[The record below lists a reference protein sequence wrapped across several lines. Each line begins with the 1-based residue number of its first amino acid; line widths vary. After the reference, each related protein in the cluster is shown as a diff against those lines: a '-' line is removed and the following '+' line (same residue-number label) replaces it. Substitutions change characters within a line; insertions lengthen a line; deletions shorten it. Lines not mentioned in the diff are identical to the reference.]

1 MTLMEKEIMEQPS
14 VLKDCADFNKDTLA
28 ALMDE
33 LAAKKPSHIVLA
45 ARGTS
50 DHAGI
55 YFKYLCEVYCGIPVS
70 LAAPSVLTAYNGKL
84 NLEGALVIA
93 VSQSGAA
100 ADALAVVEQ
109 GNAAGATTVAITN
122 FPDSVVASA
131 AKFHLWCNCGL
142 EKSVAATKTY
152 MTSLYLLAAIVANW
166 SKNAELLDML
176 TKVPAIV
183 DETLA
188 TTTYF
193 TDLAKRFRFMEE
205 CFYLSRG
212 YMYPMAMEASLKIQ
226 ETCYVRA
233 RAYAVSDFHHG
244 PFAMIK
250 DNMPVFLYAC
260 DKATD
265 KDVVEMIHKA
275 KSAGGETIVIS
286 NKQEIADLGDVA
298 IKMPDAAEGPAAIF
312 AGAACAQVF
321 ACRLAAAKGLN
332 PDAPRGLTKVT
343 ITK

>member
-1 MTLMEKEIMEQPS
+1 MTLMEKEIMEQPAA
-14 VLKDCADFNKDTLA
+14 LRDCEEFNKETMAQLIA
-28 ALMDE
+28 KLDE
-33 LAAKKPSHIVLA
+33 VKPTHIVVA

-50 DHAGI
+50 DHAGT
-55 YFKYLCEVYCGIPVS
+55 YFKYLCEVYMGIPVS
-70 LAAPSVLTAYNGKL
+70 LAAPSVVTAYNGKL
-84 NLEGALVIA
+84 NLKDALVIA

-109 GNAAGATTVAITN
+109 GNATGAVTVAITN
-122 FPDSVVASA
+122 FPDSVVAQA
-131 AKFHLWCNCGL
+131 ANFHLWCDCGL

-152 MTSLYLLAAIVANW
+152 MTSLYLLAEIVAKW
-166 SKNAELLDML
+166 SRDAGLNAML
-176 TKVPAIV
+176 EKLPVMV

-188 TTTYF
+188 STKYF
-193 TDLAKRFRFMEE
+193 TELAMRYRFMEE

-244 PFAMIK
+244 PFAMVRE
-250 DNMPVFLYAC
+250 NMPVFFFAC

-265 KDVVEMIHKA
+265 KDVVEMINKVKTVNA
-275 KSAGGETIVIS
+275 DIVVIS
-286 NKQEIADLGDVA
+286 NKQEIADMGTIG
-298 IKMPDAAEGPAAIF
+298 IKLPDEAEGPAAIF
-312 AGAACAQVF
+312 AGAACAQMF

-343 ITK
+343 VTK